1 MRGTLSY
8 VNGGATTL
16 RDGPP
21 PPSFVNGFPVFGI
34 GAGPLGA
41 QSLGGALVDVV
52 SWETAPIPN
61 LVSLRP
67 ANYSEP
73 IGVVTI
79 VAATKP
85 KRPRAGTPAGLAVV
99 A

>member
-1 MRGTLSY
+1 M
-8 VNGGATTL
+8 NGSATAP

-21 PPSFVNGFPVFGI
+21 PPSFVNGVPMFGI
-34 GAGPLGA
+34 GGGPLGA
-41 QSLGGALVDVV
+41 PPLNGALVDVV

-61 LVSLRP
+61 LVSLCP
-67 ANYSEP
+67 TNYPEP
-73 IGVVTI
+73 TGVVAA

-85 KRPRAGTPAGLAVV
+85 ERPRAGTPAGLAVV